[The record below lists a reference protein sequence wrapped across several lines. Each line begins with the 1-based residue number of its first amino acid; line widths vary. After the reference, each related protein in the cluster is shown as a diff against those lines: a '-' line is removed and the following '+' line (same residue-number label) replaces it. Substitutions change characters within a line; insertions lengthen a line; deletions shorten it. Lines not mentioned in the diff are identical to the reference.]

1 MAEKKKF
8 QAIKGTRDLLPPETE
23 LWNRVEQTA
32 REVFGTFGFG
42 EIRPPIF
49 EETELF
55 ARSIGTETDV
65 VSKEM
70 YSFHENPQLV
80 EGRDF
85 IEGRESTENQIDQG
99 AYVILYFKYCEEAVL
114 AAEAGDIPRTAEN
127 VKLLSDLEN
136 QKRTIAEALYSKHA
150 DPQLIAQL

>member
-42 EIRPPIF
+42 EIRSPIF
-49 EETELF
+49 EQTELF

-70 YSFHENPQLV
+70 YSFPSRPDEDEAPRV
-80 EGRDF
+80 RP
-85 IEGRESTENQIDQG
+85 STSS
-99 AYVILYFKYCEEAVL
+99 L
-114 AAEAGDIPRTAEN
+114 AGEIFDMNAE
-127 VKLLSDLEN
+127 
-136 QKRTIAEALYSKHA
+136 
-150 DPQLIAQL
+150 